1 MNRYFFI
8 FLVLVVYESP
18 AQLLSDSLMN
28 RDNYIIY
35 ATVYKKGVYKT
46 FEEFKYNDPSI
57 VEDFTFD
64 KNQLWLTDSK
74 TGKNS
79 KIKKNEVWGFSDG
92 ARIFVRWR
100 KYNEIVEMG
109 RYCYFKEK
117 GTRVVF
123 GYSMFPLA
131 IIPIPVP
138 YTDELIINF
147 NTGKP
152 FLLSKKL
159 LKEILAIDDPEL
171 LTEFMNE
178 KQKKKKL
185 FEYIVKYNDRNTD
198 KIK

>member
-1 MNRYFFI
+1 MNKFILI
-8 FLVLVVYESP
+8 FLVFIAYKSP
-18 AQLLSDSLMN
+18 AQLLTSSPTFRAENILSTN
-28 RDNYIIY
+28 I
-35 ATVYKKGVYKT
+35 YKKGIYKS
-46 FEEFKYNDPSI
+46 FEEFKYNAPSI
-57 VEDFTFD
+57 IADFTFD
-64 KNQLWLTDSK
+64 TKQLWVTDSK
-74 TGKNS
+74 SGKN
-79 KIKKNEVWGFSDG
+79 IKMKKGEVWGFSDG
-92 ARIFVRWR
+92 QRIFVRWR
-100 KYNEIVEMG
+100 KNNEILEMG

-152 FLLSKKL
+152 FLLSKRL
-159 LKEILAIDDPEL
+159 LKEILTIDDPEL